1 MYGPRRFISHARK
14 DKNVA
19 VAICEK
25 LESAGVGCWIAGR
38 DMSAGEDWTEAT
50 WNAIGASR
58 VMVLLLSENA
68 NSAIQRLIFK
78 RNRTCVLY
86 QAHHLPLR
94 FTKSPM
100 AVQPGGVAST
110 VQVFPAI
117 RPFYDFIVWRRV
129 RRARFS

>member
-1 MYGPRRFISHARK
+1 MYGPRRFISHAHK

-58 VMVLLLSENA
+58 VMVLLLSESA
-68 NSAIQRLIFK
+68 NSAIQHLIFK

-86 QAHHLPLR
+86 QGIISHCDLPNR
-94 FTKSPM
+94 RWPSNQE
-100 AVQPGGVAST
+100 ASAST
-110 VQVFPAI
+110 VQVFATG
-117 RPFYDFIVWRRV
+117 V
-129 RRARFS
+129 